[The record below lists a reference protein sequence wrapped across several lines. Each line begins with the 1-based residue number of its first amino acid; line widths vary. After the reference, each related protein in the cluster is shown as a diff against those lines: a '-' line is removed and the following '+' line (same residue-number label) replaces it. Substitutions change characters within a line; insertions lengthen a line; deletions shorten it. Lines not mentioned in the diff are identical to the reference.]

1 MIVNGQRINSCL
13 TLAVMHAGD
22 EITTI
27 EGLEIDGDLH
37 PMQAAFVRHDGL
49 QCGYCPPGQICSAIG
64 VRPKRWTVSCGC
76 FDRLPGVVILE
87 LCWA

>member
-1 MIVNGQRINSCL
+1 MRAKS
-13 TLAVMHAGD
+13 H
-22 EITTI
+22 
-27 EGLEIDGDLH
+27 LH
-37 PMQAAFVRHDGL
+37 FA
-49 QCGYCPPGQICSAIG
+49 

>member
-1 MIVNGQRINSCL
+1 MHLRALLEKEPRRRSAARDDRLYGPDAGRQSAVNLIIV
-13 TLAVMHAGD
+13 HA
-22 EITTI
+22 
-27 EGLEIDGDLH
+27 
-37 PMQAAFVRHDGL
+37 
-49 QCGYCPPGQICSAIG
+49 